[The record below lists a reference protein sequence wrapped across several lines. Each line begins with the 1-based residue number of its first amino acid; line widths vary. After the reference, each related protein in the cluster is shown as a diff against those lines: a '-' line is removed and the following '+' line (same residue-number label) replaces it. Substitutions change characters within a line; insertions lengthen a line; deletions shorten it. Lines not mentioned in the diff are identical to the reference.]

1 MTLKYDNIIDP
12 NKGNK
17 IKINSKNG
25 KSIIKK
31 YSNLLDKQS
40 IDLEKKNNKKQ
51 KSDTNSDINK
61 QKKTKEAKRAKE
73 AKEAKEAI
81 KVIDIDI
88 DNEKISSKK
97 DNKLID
103 DLNLLADPQKIS
115 KKKKNIINNKL
126 DEESYVAS
134 VSTVSTVKSELS
146 DKSNN
151 TKLSDKSNNTK
162 LSDKSIN
169 TKISNKSNE
178 TKISYKSDTK
188 LSDQLL
194 DTKIMGGSELDWN
207 TPVKE
212 NKNKNNNSLD
222 SLIRTKDTV
231 LDNKTNK
238 KSTSINITELFERTI
253 NLEEEVSKLKYLLKN
268 LANEVSVKL

>member
-1 MTLKYDNIIDP
+1 MPLKYDNITDP

-40 IDLEKKNNKKQ
+40 IDLEKKDNKKQ
-51 KSDTNSDINK
+51 KSKTNSEINK
-61 QKKTKEAKRAKE
+61 QKKT
-73 AKEAKEAI
+73 KEAI

-88 DNEKISSKK
+88 ENEKILSNK
-97 DNKLID
+97 DNKIID

-134 VSTVSTVKSELS
+134 VSTVSSVKSE
-146 DKSNN
+146 
-151 TKLSDKSNNTK
+151 LSDKSNNTK

-178 TKISYKSDTK
+178 TKISDKSDTK

-194 DTKIMGGSELDWN
+194 DTKIIGGSEFNWN
-207 TPVKE
+207 NSIKE
-212 NKNKNNNSLD
+212 NKNNNSFD

-253 NLEEEVSKLKYLLKN
+253 SLEEEVSKLKYLLKN
-268 LANEVSVKL
+268 LANEVSIKL